1 MNYFKLIFQ
10 LSVVFPILYWTNAE
24 IPILILS
31 ITIDSVFSA
40 INFIKLFILDDLSPE
55 DLLLNLNKLYKV
67 GVIDRYIYYIS
78 LQVIYLIISYLT
90 WNMSLTILYWSLV
103 VTTCPYI
110 FNLICKKYLSET
122 IKYVEI
128 EKKRFFKIIICK
140 QVAIVINTLSYICI
154 DKDPR
159 ISFSELLY
167 LLDDYDNIVNN
178 FITFLKNFFIVSVIH
193 YARKK
198 SSSIYSK
205 MISYFYTY
213 QTGNILESIDYST
226 AKRRF
231 TDVIVNK
238 KWSKLLDDDILQ
250 SIIYMYSLQ
259 EDSQM
264 NFGIYLIRFNY
275 MLIKMFT
282 IWTIGAFFEN
292 IIIVPILS
300 LFFTIYKK
308 PIKLYFEREQIYK
321 YLFKGIA
328 LLVGLLTRNYFL
340 ISLICEF
347 GYILTINK
355 VMSTVAQYL
364 SDRFIRLYN
373 ILTHYNNYNLFLVC
387 VFLYIEVLKFVKNY
401 INLSIH
407 HYIINY
413 IFLIVITNDF
423 YKKIIYNSIIF
434 LGFLSEYNELHLLYI
449 LGLSYLY
456 LNIYHYYNNNKN
468 ISISIIAKKMHPSA
482 IESYYN
488 KLKPIENISDNES
501 DSDIEELI
509 DSALTPNAPVIIDNK
524 FDECINVKMY
534 CDNINIIENYI
545 ENNVENKK
553 NL

>member
-1 MNYFKLIFQ
+1 MNYLKLIFQ
-10 LSVVFPILYWTNAE
+10 LSVVFPILYWSNME

-31 ITIDSVFSA
+31 VTIDSVFSA
-40 INFIKLFILDDLSPE
+40 INFIKLFILDDLSHE
-55 DLLLNLNKLYKV
+55 DLLSNLNKLYKV

-78 LQVIYLIISYLT
+78 LQVIYLIVSYLI
-90 WNMSLTILYWSLV
+90 WNISLTFLYWSLI
-103 VTTCPYI
+103 VTTSPYI
-110 FNLICKKYLSET
+110 FNSICKKYLSET
-122 IKYVEI
+122 IEYVEI
-128 EKKRFFKIIICK
+128 EKRRFFKIIICK
-140 QVAIVINTLSYICI
+140 QVAIVINTLSYVCI
-154 DKDPR
+154 DRDPQ

-178 FITFLKNFFIVSVIH
+178 FVTFLKNFFIVSIIH

-198 SSSIYSK
+198 SRSIYGK

-213 QTGNILESIDYST
+213 QTGNVLESIDYST

-238 KWSKLLDDDILQ
+238 RWSKLLDDDILQ

-259 EDSQM
+259 EDSQI
-264 NFGIYLIRFNY
+264 NLGIYLIKFNY

-282 IWTIGAFFEN
+282 IWTIGAFFDN
-292 IIIVPILS
+292 VAIVPILS

-355 VMSTVAQYL
+355 IMSTVFQYF

-373 ILTHYNNYNLFLVC
+373 VLTHYNNYNLFLIG

-401 INLSIH
+401 VNLYIQ
-407 HYIINY
+407 HYLINY
-413 IFLIVITNDF
+413 IFLIVNTDDR
-423 YKKIIYNSIIF
+423 YKSLIYSSIVF
-434 LGFLSEYNELHLLYI
+434 LGYLSEYNEFHLLYI
-449 LGLSYLY
+449 LGLSYIC
-456 LNIYHYYNNNKN
+456 LNIYHYYINNKN
-468 ISISIIAKKMHPSA
+468 VSISIIAKKMHPSA
-482 IESYYN
+482 MESYYD
-488 KLKPIENISDNES
+488 KLKPIDNTSDNES

-509 DSALTPNAPVIIDNK
+509 DSALIPNTPIIIDDE
-524 FDECINVKMY
+524 FDEYVGLKMY
-534 CDNINIIENYI
+534 SDNINVIEDYM
-545 ENNVENKK
+545 EDKKDCNNI
-553 NL
+553 